1 MSAIGGPSPAI
12 LAQLVQQIEQ
22 ALNTANRRAARH
34 AEEPLPSG
42 DCLLA
47 RVRSPAEEVE
57 SRDLVAFPIQKVA
70 AKVGEEC
77 AACFELLSL
86 DYKVE
91 EIAEKL
97 ALSTRTVYRDL
108 ARAAGAAQRYLE
120 SEEHSG

>member
-1 MSAIGGPSPAI
+1 
-12 LAQLVQQIEQ
+12 V
-22 ALNTANRRAARH
+22 NTANRRAARH

-47 RVRSPAEEVE
+47 RGPSPAKEVE
-57 SRDLVAFPIQKVA
+57 SRDLVAFLIQKVA

-86 DYKVE
+86 DYKVA

-97 ALSTRTVYRDL
+97 ALSKRTVYRNL
-108 ARAAGAAQRYLE
+108 AQAEGVARRYLE
-120 SEEHSG
+120 AEEHSS